1 MNMSLRKVTKN
12 RGSFPNEEAVF
23 KILYLALKNASKK
36 WTMPIQNWK
45 GAMNH
50 FAILF
55 ENRMIYND

>member
-1 MNMSLRKVTKN
+1 
-12 RGSFPNEEAVF
+12 VF

-45 GAMNH
+45 EAMNH

-55 ENRMIYND
+55 EDRMIYND